1 MTVSVAVAVTV
12 CLTVRGGPEQDAE
25 ATKASAITQSI
36 GSRARDMALPIVCCQ
51 SEMHRTLI
59 CMTTE
64 AAETT
69 DFRGKKMPSRE
80 GLGLAWGRYK
90 DAVNRLSAAGLLP
103 GVTQAAEKTSREIV
117 LARAGFWLVWQL
129 EGGFD
134 GMRRLGMSEASIY
147 RKVKAF
153 RETFGAHPDEYVFPG
168 VTVDVEAYL
177 RATSSQT
184 RE

>member
-1 MTVSVAVAVTV
+1 MTSETVESV
-12 CLTVRGGPEQDAE
+12 
-25 ATKASAITQSI
+25 
-36 GSRARDMALPIVCCQ
+36 
-51 SEMHRTLI
+51 
-59 CMTTE
+59 
-64 AAETT
+64 

-90 DAVNRLSAAGLLP
+90 DAVNRLSGAGLLP
-103 GVTQAAEKTSREIV
+103 GVTQAAQKTAREVV

-147 RKVKAF
+147 RKIKAF
-153 RETFGAHPDEYVFPG
+153 REVYGAHPDEFAFPG

-177 RATSSQT
+177 RATSPQT